1 MLEIPSC
8 KKQTENM
15 KLVGRRGK
23 GACRWRSWLRWPG
36 PGLGGDPL
44 LGGAWRFPEQER
56 SPHSHIWSIPAA
68 GRAQTRVRAAGL
80 PCLNR
85 ELVLSFKNPESTVC
99 VGWGLFPKRL
109 AGMQRVHRARGT
121 SSFPDSGAQWG
132 SPHSTLQRCL
142 SLVTYPLLGAGAQ
155 QIHVCLSHQLRG

>member
-1 MLEIPSC
+1 MVVLEIPSC

-15 KLVGRRGK
+15 KLVGRCGK

-68 GRAQTRVRAAGL
+68 GRAQTRVRAAGW

-99 VGWGLFPKRL
+99 GGGVCSLKGWQGCSGFTEQEALPAFLTP
-109 AGMQRVHRARGT
+109 GH
-121 SSFPDSGAQWG
+121 SGAA
-132 SPHSTLQRCL
+132 LI
-142 SLVTYPLLGAGAQ
+142 PLFS
-155 QIHVCLSHQLRG
+155 VVFP